1 MISQVIMVRV
11 GVLDPELE
19 WVRTAAFTNDAVSY
33 ILLKGQSRITPEN
46 VNYLL
51 EIEIEDIC
59 IRRARIGLIT
69 STSKGLSYEFLA
81 SAHDA
86 IVDWFLG
93 LRNQYLNCGDDWFV
107 MAMTLG
113 ELYYSNEMT
122 SLSARAFEQE
132 QRRVLLNINPNF
144 VITFNRLDELIDRNN
159 EETGDDITE
168 DVPLDSIWYSW
179 DEDNDD
185 EQSTI

>member
-1 MISQVIMVRV
+1 MNTQVIMVRV
-11 GVLDPELE
+11 GILDPELD
-19 WVRTAAFTNDAVSY
+19 WQKVAAFTNDATTY
-33 ILLKGQSRITPEN
+33 TLLKGKSRYNEEY

-51 EIEIEDIC
+51 EISVEDII

-69 STSKGLSYEFLA
+69 SNTKGLSYDFM
-81 SAHDA
+81 STAHDA
-86 IVDWFLG
+86 MIDYFLS
-93 LRNQYLNCGDDWFV
+93 LRYQYMNCGDDWFT

-132 QRRVLLNINPNF
+132 QRRSLLNINPNF
-144 VITFNRLDELIDRNN
+144 AITFNRLETLIDRNA
-159 EETGDDITE
+159 EEGHDDITE
-168 DVPLDSIWYSW
+168 DIPLDSIWWEW
-179 DEDNDD
+179 DDDD